1 MVKIF
6 LFLIG
11 FSYTLSLIGQ
21 EIGVKEI
28 IISSRDNPVLKAQQN
43 TIDYLNNK
51 SFRLPFFDKITLR
64 LRTQGLYYQPHQYQL
79 NFKNNSIAMM
89 RAQYKSS
96 LVLKDIENYEYQIIN
111 LKEYKDRYNAIVDV
125 YFQNRKDTLLLELT
139 SLLNDKKKYF
149 IQEVSMGASTKFD
162 FIVEIDDDLF
172 KYKAETIQNKENNTE
187 SLILLSILTGK
198 QIAKVNFDDFI
209 SLDKIIFTMNQ
220 ISEES
225 TETLEMRK
233 KKLEIG
239 LQDWKRKSL
248 IRENYKILNNWQ
260 VSYEDSLSKND
271 FLETRIN
278 IGVSLL
284 IPVPNTNKIKI
295 QNAKLDVLSAEK
307 KYAEEKFETAIKMK
321 ELQLKLNKEWK
332 MILAQK
338 NQLNEFNVMY
348 DISKLASQSGIDAY
362 FLYKVKSAQLKK
374 RYEIEKNLNNVY
386 KTYIELMD
394 VTGSLGLKNCLSNGL
409 EELSN

>member
-1 MVKIF
+1 MAKIF

-11 FSYTLSLIGQ
+11 FSFSLSLIGQ
-21 EIGVKEI
+21 EMGVKEI

-51 SFRLPFFDKITLR
+51 SFRLPFFDKISLR

-79 NFKNNSIAMM
+79 SFKNNSIGMM
-89 RAQYKSS
+89 RAQYRGS

-111 LKEYKDRYNAIVDV
+111 LKEYKDRYDAIVDI

-149 IQEVSMGASTKFD
+149 IQEVSIGASTKFD
-162 FIVEIDDDLF
+162 NIVEIDEDLF
-172 KYKAETIQNKENNTE
+172 KYKAESLQNRENNTE
-187 SLILLSILTGK
+187 SLNLLSILTGK
-198 QIAKVNFDDFI
+198 QISKVNFVDFI

-220 ISEES
+220 LSEET

-239 LQDWKRKSL
+239 LKDWKRKSL

-260 VSYEDSLSKND
+260 ISYEDSLSKND
-271 FLETRIN
+271 FLQTRIN

-284 IPVPNTNKIKI
+284 IPVPNSNKIKI

-307 KYAEEKFETAIKMK
+307 EYAEAKFETAIDIK

-338 NQLNEFNVMY
+338 NQLNEYNAMY
-348 DISKLASQSGIDAY
+348 DITKLASQPGIDAY
-362 FLYKVKSAQLKK
+362 FLYKVKSVQLKK

-394 VTGSLGLKNCLSNGL
+394 VTGSLGLKNCLSDGL

>member
-220 ISEES
+220 LSEES